1 MFTGLIEEIGHLK
14 SIQHSTRITRVR
26 ISAAKVLQGAQ
37 IGDSIACNG
46 TCLTLSKIN
55 TDSFEA
61 ELMPET
67 LHKTQFAVY
76 RTNTLI
82 NLERAMQANTRL
94 GGHIVSGHIDT
105 VGQIAA
111 ISKQGTSH
119 ILQISLNAP
128 HQNMIVE
135 KGSIAIDGVSLTV
148 IGCDA
153 LSFSVGII
161 PHTFSHTVL
170 QYLKI
175 GSKVNL
181 EFDILGKYSK
191 NTLNT
196 TTSKTSTL
204 SLNTL
209 AEWGY

>member
-76 RTNTLI
+76 RTNTPI

-148 IGCDA
+148 IGCDT

-191 NTLNT
+191 NTLDT
-196 TTSKTSTL
+196 ATSKTSTL